1 MRKLTPKSKDPDK
14 WYTDVVLTSGLAD
27 YSPVRGMMV
36 IRPYGYA
43 IWERIQ
49 KTVDEGIKKRGVKNA
64 YFPLFIPASFLQK
77 EKEHVEGFSPQLAVV
92 THGGGKKLGEPLIVR
107 PTSETIMY
115 PLYAKWIQSWRD
127 LPLLLN
133 QWGNVIRWEMRTTL
147 FLRTTEFLW
156 NEGHTAHASQKEADD
171 FAREIL
177 RMYTN
182 ELIRPVLAM
191 DFYEGSKTQSEKFAG
206 ADITYTMEAL
216 MTDLKALQLGTSHNL
231 GQNFAKVFNISFLD
245 KDGSRKF
252 VWQTSWAVTTRLIGA
267 LVLVHGDDHGLVLP
281 PYIAPIQ
288 VVIVPIWKNEKE
300 KDSTTAY
307 GRTIL
312 KALKQKGLRA
322 ELDEREGYSPGWKY
336 HEWELKGVPLRL
348 EIGPKEVKEKKVSLA
363 LRDTFKK
370 ETMSRASFEKN
381 AAKILDSIQDRLFK
395 KHQEFTKKNT
405 HPVKDW
411 KELRVALEKKAGF
424 LEGFLCDDPKCE
436 KAISGK
442 TKATPRVRPFS
453 TKEEKGKCVVCG
465 ASNAPKT
472 LFAKSY

>member
-1 MRKLTPKSKDPDK
+1 MKITSKSQDPDK
-14 WYTDVVLTSGLAD
+14 WYTDVILASGLAD

-49 KTVDEGIKKRGVKNA
+49 QIVDQGIKKRGVMNA
-64 YFPLFIPASFLQK
+64 YFPVLIPSSFLQK

-133 QWGNVIRWEMRTTL
+133 QWSNVIRWEMRTTL

-156 NEGHTAHASQKEADD
+156 NEGHTAHATAKEADD

-177 RMYTN
+177 KMYAN
-182 ELIRPVLAM
+182 ELIRPMLAM
-191 DFYEGSKTQSEKFAG
+191 EFYEGSKTQLEKFAG
-206 ADITYTMEAL
+206 GDITYTMEGL
-216 MTDLKALQLGTSHNL
+216 MSDLKALQLGTSHNL
-231 GQNFAKVFNISFLD
+231 GQNFAKVFDISFLD
-245 KDGSRKF
+245 QDGTKQF

-267 LVLVHGDDHGLVLP
+267 LVLVHGDDRGLVLP

-288 VVIVPIWKNEKE
+288 AVIVPIWKSEQEKE
-300 KDSTTAY
+300 DVLSY
-307 GRTIL
+307 GKNLLETFGR
-312 KALKQKGLRA
+312 QGLRA
-322 ELDEREGYSPGWKY
+322 SLDEREGYSPGWKY

-348 EIGPKEVKEKKVSLA
+348 EIGPKEVKEKKISLA
-363 LRDTFKK
+363 CRDTLQK
-370 ETMSRASFEKN
+370 EIISLTNFEKN
-381 AAKILDSIQDRLFK
+381 IAKILDEIQQRMFE
-395 KHQEFTKKNT
+395 KHKDFTARHT
-405 HPVKDW
+405 ERVKDR
-411 KELRVALEKKAGF
+411 KELQEVIKEKGGF
-424 LEGFLCDDPKCE
+424 AQNYLCDSPKCE
-436 KAISGK
+436 KTVSET

-453 TKEEKGKCVVCG
+453 AKEEKGKCVICG
-465 ASNAPKT
+465 APDSPQT
-472 LFAKSY
+472 LFAKAY